1 MKLTF
6 SEKKIIERVQ
16 TEITTNFKRRFKI
29 EDLCEQHNISE
40 TKLTKGFKQLF
51 EITIA
56 RYHLELCMQFAKE
69 EFIKGTTVGEI
80 AFRLEYGSIASFS
93 RAFKRVHDR
102 SPSYYRFTGAVD

>member
-6 SEKKIIERVQ
+6 SERKIIEKVQ
-16 TEITTNFKRRFKI
+16 LEITTDFKRRFKI
-29 EDLCEQHNISE
+29 EDLCEQYKISE

-51 EITIA
+51 GITIA

-80 AFRLEYGSIASFS
+80 AFTLEYSSIATFS
-93 RAFKRVHDR
+93 RAFKRVHNKA
-102 SPSYYRFTGAVD
+102 PSYYRFTGAVD